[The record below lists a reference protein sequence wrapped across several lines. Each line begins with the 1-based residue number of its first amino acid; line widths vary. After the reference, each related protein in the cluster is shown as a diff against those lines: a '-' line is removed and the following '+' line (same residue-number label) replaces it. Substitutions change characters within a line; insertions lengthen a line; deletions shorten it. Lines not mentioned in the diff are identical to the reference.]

1 MTIRTKLI
9 MLAAAAV
16 AILGAVWAFNYRD
29 ALSKRL
35 EEPVFLEHYIDL
47 QDENYGYFHLYAI
60 ENVKDPVR
68 PVRASF
74 PEIPDVRIT
83 IGEPEPRERYYQIR
97 KYTVNITEPSRRLAD
112 GQQRLDIRN
121 MEVVYSN
128 GEIGRPDIGRITLI
142 PRTAGSAAEGGK
154 PSLQFSSSGGI
165 VIDGFSGG
173 HDTKQAAEP
182 LALIGWLLPEAPHLE
197 SNLELYFF
205 KGERNQPRKDPLPLV
220 KLPYTLEA
228 GEFFTTA
235 YTFKFPDSSA
245 SPGAMSVYQL
255 NGELRFMRGDNS
267 VFASKYIVQYTPT
280 LDREM
285 ILEWVRP
292 SLHKKSQE
300 TPGNS

>member
-9 MLAAAAV
+9 ILAAAAV
-16 AILGAVWAFNYRD
+16 VILGTVWAFNYQD

-35 EEPVFLEHYIDL
+35 GEPVFLQHYIDL
-47 QDENYGYFHLYAI
+47 QDENYGYFNLYAI
-60 ENVKDPVR
+60 ENVKDPIR

-83 IGEPEPRERYYQIR
+83 IGEPEPRDRYYQIR
-97 KYTVNITEPSRRLAD
+97 KFIVNITEPSRRLAN

-128 GEIGRPDIGRITLI
+128 GEIRRPDIGRITVF
-142 PRTAGSAAEGGK
+142 PRTDGSEAEGGK
-154 PSLQFSSSGGI
+154 PSLQFSSNGGT
-165 VIDGFSGG
+165 VIDGFPGG

-182 LALIGWLLPEAPHLE
+182 LTLIGWLLPEAPNLD
-197 SNLELYFF
+197 SSLELYFY
-205 KGERNQPRKDPLPLV
+205 KGERNLNRKDPLPLV

-235 YTFKFPDSSA
+235 YTFKFPSSPA

-255 NGELRFMRGDNS
+255 NGELHFMRVDNS
-267 VFASKYIVQYTPT
+267 VFASRYIVQYTPEM
-280 LDREM
+280 DREM
-285 ILEWVRP
+285 ILELVRP
-292 SLHKKSQE
+292 SLRVR
-300 TPGNS
+300 

>member
-1 MTIRTKLI
+1 
-9 MLAAAAV
+9 MLATAAV
-16 AILGAVWAFNYRD
+16 LIGAVWAFNYQD

-35 EEPVFLEHYIDL
+35 GEPVFLKHYIDL
-47 QDENYGYFHLYAI
+47 QDENYGYFNLYAI
-60 ENVKDPVR
+60 ENVKDPIR

-83 IGEPEPRERYYQIR
+83 IGEPEPQERFYQIR
-97 KYTVNITEPSRRLAD
+97 KYTVNITEPSRRLAN

-128 GEIGRPDIGRITLI
+128 GEIGRPDIGRITVF

-154 PSLQFSSSGGI
+154 PSLQFSSSGGT
-165 VIDGFSGG
+165 VIDGFPGG

-235 YTFKFPDSSA
+235 YTFKFPGSPA

-280 LDREM
+280 LDQEM
-285 ILEWVRP
+285 ILELVRP
-292 SLHKKSQE
+292 SLR
-300 TPGNS
+300 GR